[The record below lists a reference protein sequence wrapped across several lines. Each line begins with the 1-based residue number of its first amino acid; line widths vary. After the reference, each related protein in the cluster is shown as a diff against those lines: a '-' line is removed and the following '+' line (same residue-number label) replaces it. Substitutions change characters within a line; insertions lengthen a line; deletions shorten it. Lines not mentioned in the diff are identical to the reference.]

1 VKAKQRN
8 HNNSDPGIV
17 NISGDERDL
26 LTSVCHDPFP
36 GRIGVEGDVSE
47 RKAIALLMKLMMM
60 N

>member
-1 VKAKQRN
+1 MPKMKERTKQYIIIVARLISEGKTAK

-36 GRIGVEGDVSE
+36 GVIGVE
-47 RKAIALLMKLMMM
+47 
-60 N
+60 